1 MHKKNHQNAQEE
13 KAVACMCFKLIK
25 QMYRNKIGVRPLM
38 EKMNLCYLLY
48 IKPVMVYNI
57 LRAFSQDKV
66 FVFLKHFY
74 WTAEVLFLT
83 TIFFVFVLKPPL
95 LTTRKHVCSDYTI
108 GRKLVAEYTLRLIYD
123 WTWGRKPTR
132 HKKQTTGLRVQYIVI
147 GQS

>member
-74 WTAEVLFLT
+74 
-83 TIFFVFVLKPPL
+83 
-95 LTTRKHVCSDYTI
+95 
-108 GRKLVAEYTLRLIYD
+108 
-123 WTWGRKPTR
+123 
-132 HKKQTTGLRVQYIVI
+132 
-147 GQS
+147 